1 MSTVVVATGAL
12 CREVTSVE
20 HEVSGERVGVTV
32 GSFGHRRVVLS
43 GDRLVFGSGWLR
55 LQGIPVLREYR
66 CEPAGGFFDRDAL
79 SVRIILELIGG
90 HFAHAEVPAFRVSEI
105 EAGHRSRRSHGA

>member
-43 GDRLVFGSGWLR
+43 GDRLVFGSGWL
-55 LQGIPVLREYR
+55 
-66 CEPAGGFFDRDAL
+66 
-79 SVRIILELIGG
+79 
-90 HFAHAEVPAFRVSEI
+90 
-105 EAGHRSRRSHGA
+105 

>member
-43 GDRLVFGSGWLR
+43 GDRLVLGSGWLR
-55 LQGIPVLREYR
+55 LQGI
-66 CEPAGGFFDRDAL
+66 
-79 SVRIILELIGG
+79 RILWFRYYVSTGASHRAASLTAMPFR
-90 HFAHAEVPAFRVSEI
+90 FA
-105 EAGHRSRRSHGA
+105 